1 MKWNTCLRNCKG
13 DKIFVGG
20 LEIWCY
26 KLDYPSPI
34 MIHNHVLDIVH
45 NILEEDFM
53 IELGNDESLAFYN
66 EEYSDDEPE
75 ELTQDFID
83 EGDNR

>member
-1 MKWNTCLRNCKG
+1 
-13 DKIFVGG
+13 
-20 LEIWCY
+20 
-26 KLDYPSPI
+26 

-75 ELTQDFID
+75 ELHTRFY
-83 EGDNR
+83 

>member
-1 MKWNTCLRNCKG
+1 
-13 DKIFVGG
+13 
-20 LEIWCY
+20 
-26 KLDYPSPI
+26 
-34 MIHNHVLDIVH
+34 
-45 NILEEDFM
+45 M
-53 IELGNDESLAFYN
+53 IESGNNEALAFYN